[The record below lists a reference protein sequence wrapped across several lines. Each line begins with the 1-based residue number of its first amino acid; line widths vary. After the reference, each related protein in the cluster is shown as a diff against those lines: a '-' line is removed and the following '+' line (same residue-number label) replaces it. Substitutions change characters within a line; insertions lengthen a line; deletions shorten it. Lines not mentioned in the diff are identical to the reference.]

1 MYVNL
6 SWSKIGIVA
15 LMVVGS
21 VALWIGSPLFWMWLT
36 SKLQEGT
43 QASMG
48 PYAVMLIGFIATS
61 IAFGKGLSSLN
72 RVYARTEGSAT
83 VNVHLPWH
91 RMRGGEHEQHLTPVS
106 ILDVVMVISV
116 VIAGLALVIWFFVV
130 EPVPPG
136 LPGGPGGAKD

>member
-1 MYVNL
+1 MYVT
-6 SWSKIGIVA
+6 SRVGIVA

-48 PYAVMLIGFIATS
+48 PYAVMLTGFIATS
-61 IAFGKGLSSLN
+61 VALGKGLSILN
-72 RVYARTEGSAT
+72 RGYARAAGSAT
-83 VNVHLPWH
+83 VHVHLPWH
-91 RMRGGEHEQHLTPVS
+91 RIRGGEHERHLTPVTV
-106 ILDVVMVISV
+106 LDVVMVISV
-116 VIAGLALVIWFFVV
+116 ITAALALVIWFFVV

-136 LPGGPGGAKD
+136 LPGGPGGSKD